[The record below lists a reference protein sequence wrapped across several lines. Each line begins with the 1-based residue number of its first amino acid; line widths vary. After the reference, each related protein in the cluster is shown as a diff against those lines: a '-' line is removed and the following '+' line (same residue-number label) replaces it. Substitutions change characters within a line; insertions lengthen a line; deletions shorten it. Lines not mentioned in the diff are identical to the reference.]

1 MHGNRALDDSH
12 HGHPFIHLTITALGS
27 LHHPSP
33 IHIWHLN
40 TLKKNPPEK
49 GFLMKEFGTVSKIYF
64 ILKISEGKLEAL
76 RMSTE
81 APCYVFLLHS
91 RVRLETFSSFTVQS
105 VLVQKRLL
113 RFLRHFILK
122 GYALRHSRFNHRL
135 LLRNSIWQPGLY
147 QYVSPA
153 QNI

>member
-1 MHGNRALDDSH
+1 MHGNRALDESH
-12 HGHPFIHLTITALGS
+12 QGHPFIHLTIICS
-27 LHHPSP
+27 WISPSP
-33 IHIWHLN
+33 ITNSHL
-40 TLKKNPPEK
+40 TFKHLKKNPPEK

-81 APCYVFLLHS
+81 APGYVFLLHS
-91 RVRLETFSSFTVQS
+91 RFHLETFSHFTVQS

-122 GYALRHSRFNHRL
+122 G
-135 LLRNSIWQPGLY
+135 
-147 QYVSPA
+147 
-153 QNI
+153 